1 MMNRGL
7 DGEAIFHSDRLK
19 TKFIKLLYKNTQKH
33 RLKVLAY
40 CVMKNHY
47 HLVLQN
53 NNGKMS
59 AFQKDLNGQY
69 GSFYRKSKGG
79 MGYIFQGRFKS
90 TLVQEDAYLL
100 TAIRYVLQNPLRAEI
115 VNSVKDYPWTSL
127 IEMEKSVKESIIDRD
142 FVMEFIGD
150 KKIFISGLDV
160 SLENELPIIKSHC
173 GNILGS
179 KEFVKTSILK
189 FDRRKDP
196 HPTKM
201 GRINDGWFDPVEKV
215 IQEFEKKYGVDIN
228 RMGCHSWKEK
238 RARGELLVRLK
249 DLTGLTYREINE
261 LPVFNGVKLSSMAKL
276 YRDSLARRESETK

>member
-127 IEMEKSVKESIIDRD
+127 IEMEK
-142 FVMEFIGD
+142 
-150 KKIFISGLDV
+150 
-160 SLENELPIIKSHC
+160 
-173 GNILGS
+173 
-179 KEFVKTSILK
+179 
-189 FDRRKDP
+189 
-196 HPTKM
+196 
-201 GRINDGWFDPVEKV
+201 
-215 IQEFEKKYGVDIN
+215 
-228 RMGCHSWKEK
+228 
-238 RARGELLVRLK
+238 
-249 DLTGLTYREINE
+249 
-261 LPVFNGVKLSSMAKL
+261 
-276 YRDSLARRESETK
+276 